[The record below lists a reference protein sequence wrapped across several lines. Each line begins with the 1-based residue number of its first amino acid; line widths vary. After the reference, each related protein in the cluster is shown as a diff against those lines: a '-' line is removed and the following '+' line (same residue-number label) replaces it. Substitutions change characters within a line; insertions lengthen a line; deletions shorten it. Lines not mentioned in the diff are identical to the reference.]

1 MKCVF
6 LLLLLLSMVSFYWSF
21 ECNSQKCCVDICVK
35 WEECRNSII
44 LNSEMNIWER
54 TDQNVRG
61 EERKGMIT
69 TNIRGSLFWEEVI
82 ND

>member
-1 MKCVF
+1 MKWVF
-6 LLLLLLSMVSFYWSF
+6 LLLLLSMVSFYWHF

-61 EERKGMIT
+61 EERHDHHKHQ
-69 TNIRGSLFWEEVI
+69 RVI
-82 ND
+82 VLGRSDLRLK